1 MDSPE
6 IVAAGAVVSR
16 KGPQVLL
23 VHRPKYG
30 DWSFPKGKLDP
41 GEHPLTAAVREV
53 AEETGVDIRLGPP
66 LSDQMYVVGNGTR
79 RAKRV
84 HYWVGRP
91 VGDDDLSTYQPNAE
105 IDTLLWLD
113 VEEARRRLTYP
124 RDRDTLEEFTT
135 LRKGSTP
142 LIVLRH
148 GAAAAPNT
156 WHGDDPER
164 PLAPAGELQSD
175 DLVPML
181 AAYGVARLI
190 SSTSRRCWATLAPY
204 ADVSGTDLEVTDAL
218 SEEDADEQG
227 VVDRVHSLMLDKQ
240 PVVLCTHR
248 PVMPWVFDAL
258 GLPRRKLEPA
268 EMLVAHHRRG
278 EVVSVELH
286 TP

>member
-30 DWSFPKGKLDP
+30 DWSFPKGKLDS

-53 AEETGVDIRLGPP
+53 GEETGIDIRLGRP
-66 LSDQMYVVGNGTR
+66 LSDQSYLAGDGVR

-91 VGDDDLSTYQPNAE
+91 VGDDDLSTYLPNTE
-105 IDTLLWLD
+105 IDALAWLD
-113 VEEARRRLTYP
+113 VDEARQRLTYP
-124 RDRDTLEEFTT
+124 HDRDTLHEFTT
-135 LRKGSTP
+135 LRKTTTP

-148 GAAAAPNT
+148 GTARSARAWRGNDRQRT
-156 WHGDDPER
+156 
-164 PLAPAGELQSD
+164 LTQAGELQSD

-181 AAYGVARLI
+181 GAYGVARLV
-190 SSTSRRCWATLAPY
+190 SSSSRRCWATLAPY
-204 ADVSGTDLEVTDAL
+204 ADASGVDLEVTDAL

-227 VVDRVHSLMLDKQ
+227 VADAVHGLLRTDR
-240 PVVLCTHR
+240 PAVLCTHR
-248 PVMPWVFDAL
+248 PVLPRVFEAL
-258 GLPRRKLEPA
+258 GLPARPLEPA

-278 EVVSVELH
+278 RVVVTEVH
-286 TP
+286 

>member
-1 MDSPE
+1 VDTPE

-41 GEHPLTAAVREV
+41 GEHALSAAVREV

-124 RDRDTLEEFTT
+124 RDRDTLDEFTT
-135 LRKGSTP
+135 LRKRSAP

-148 GAAAAPNT
+148 GEAHSST
-156 WHGDDPER
+156 SWVGDDRER
-164 PLAPAGELQSD
+164 TLSLAGRLQSD

-181 AAYGVARLI
+181 GAYGVGRI
-190 SSTSRRCWATLAPY
+190 VSSSSRRCWSTVAPY
-204 ADVSGTDLEVTDAL
+204 ADVCGIDLEVFDAL
-218 SEEDADEQG
+218 SEEDATEQA

-258 GLPRRKLEPA
+258 GLPRRELEPA